1 MYFMSKTLVTYRDNL
16 VTEITHESSGSTITT
31 DLSKELGGNESSFS
45 PTDLVAGALGACLLS
60 TMGLIAKRQ
69 NISIEGTTATVEKAN
84 STTTP
89 LRLAKLATT
98 IRVPNSAQ
106 LTEEHRLRLERA
118 TLHCTVHHSLHPE
131 IEASVKFVW
140 E

>member
-1 MYFMSKTLVTYRDNL
+1 MSITTVTYRDNL
-16 VTEITHESSGSTITT
+16 VTELQHESSGTTVTT
-31 DLSKELGGNESSFS
+31 DLSKESGGNESSFT

-69 NISIEGTTATVEKAN
+69 NISIAGTTATVEKEN
-84 STTTP
+84 TTTKP

-106 LTEEHRLRLERA
+106 LTEENRLRLERA
-118 TLHCTVHHSLHPE
+118 TQHCTVHHSLHPD
-131 IEASVKFVW
+131 IDAPVKFVW